1 MDYIQDFSNKISFL
15 AYTTVSLYTCEQGGV
30 ILHVHSNCLRFSKT
44 GTMLPIMCIY
54 MSPIPKFANFGARLR
69 SAHAKLYN
77 NIPKITGAS
86 KIKKIS
92 DNLQFSSFYLKEQST
107 NRNFGIGVL

>member
-1 MDYIQDFSNKISFL
+1 MDYIQDFSNRISFL
-15 AYTTVSLYTCEQGGV
+15 AYKTVSLYTCEQGGV
-30 ILHVHSNCLRFSKT
+30 ILHSNCLRFSKT
-44 GTMLPIMCIY
+44 GTMLPIMCIF

-69 SAHAKLYN
+69 GAHAKLYN
-77 NIPKITGAS
+77 NIQKITGAS